1 MADPRTKEELLEEIK
16 NKQSDNESY
25 AKFKA
30 SLQSL
35 VQDIDS
41 LMIPTEEGWKLMDQ
55 ETTESLYE
63 KYSNT
68 AKHLNAY
75 LKETANSNDPKE
87 NELRDV
93 CTAFRHF
100 FAADM
105 EVVRKYRNA
114 HGEQKSMPTLFEEAR
129 SQTVALY
136 NNDLD
141 IKGGALS
148 SRIPMKVLT
157 KKSGEMDGFYTKA
170 EYFDPAKSIQ
180 AIMDKEAE
188 KIEDPVG
195 QALCLHFTEI
205 CKEFFR
211 ARGFDE
217 NKEPD
222 NFKALFASI
231 GEFDKVNKTPVIK
244 PSAFASGFASIIR
257 TLGADNVA
265 DICDLDEDDV
275 LIPEHS
281 RDVLDALGN
290 IDHMCHKLAWQWN
303 GISCM
308 QSAHI
313 DYKARIDIRNV
324 AMSDVADLLGVGE
337 LICEAHRMKVR
348 DKDGNESEGIFMA
361 KARGVDPDHPGP
373 GYQNVRAKDLIEG
386 DAMVLKQL
394 ADLQVV
400 DYICGNV
407 DRHGGNMFYIF
418 DENKKI
424 KGIQG
429 IDNDLSFGTFTDKD
443 QIHMNLMPPKDMGV
457 ISKSMA
463 DRILALDPAQ
473 LTYTL
478 YGTLDKEEVEAARI
492 RLENM
497 KEAITRSREIVA
509 KQKAENP
516 EMDAMGIRVPF
527 GHLREIKDK
536 EWHVVRMKDLY
547 RREGPKNI
555 FRAAA
560 DVMQEFPAYSTLPP
574 ENVRYAETGAANR
587 ATDIG
592 IFTNIKKT
600 LELKTLLSQRTKTG
614 RSSDNYRNVQDAVNK
629 HLELL
634 MKIGERM
641 GKCQNKV
648 KAGTAETEE
657 IFNQF
662 VTETDMEKIRA
673 SERKI
678 LEMTA
683 AYSTNKMAETERK
696 ERIPAD
702 LDPAEKKRRVMN
714 ALSDYTKARFE
725 AIDLISETF
734 KNGQTLSAEEKES
747 LTANHRKAV
756 EDTVREIR
764 KNPEGPA
771 AGPKNPVHK
780 APEKKQPPTL

>member
-1 MADPRTKEELLEEIK
+1 MADTRTKEELLVEIGNKESANASYK
-16 NKQSDNESY
+16 N
-25 AKFKA
+25 FKE
-30 SLQSL
+30 SLQNL
-35 VQDIDS
+35 MQDIDT
-41 LMIPTEEGWKLMDQ
+41 LMMPSEEGWKLLDEEMAA
-55 ETTESLYE
+55 SLYE
-63 KYSNT
+63 KYTNT
-68 AKHLNAY
+68 ARHLSAY
-75 LKETANSNDPKE
+75 LSETENSEDPKE
-87 NELRDV
+87 KEIREICN
-93 CTAFRHF
+93 AFRHF

-105 EVVRKYRNA
+105 EVIRKYRHA
-114 HGEQKSMPTLFEEAR
+114 TGERKSMPTLFEEAR
-129 SQTVALY
+129 SQTVTLY
-136 NNDLD
+136 NNDVD

-157 KKSGEMDGFYTKA
+157 KKNGEMDGFFTKA

-180 AIMDKEAE
+180 AVMDKEAE
-188 KIEDPVG
+188 KIGDPIG

-205 CKEFFR
+205 CQAFFR
-211 ARGFDE
+211 ARGLEED
-217 NKEPD
+217 KDDD
-222 NFKALFASI
+222 NFKAFFASI
-231 GEFDKVNKTPVIK
+231 GEIDKNTKEPVIK
-244 PSAFASGFASIIR
+244 PGKFASGFASIIR
-257 TLGADNVA
+257 KLGTDNVA
-265 DICDLDEDDV
+265 DICDLNEDDV
-275 LIPEHS
+275 YIPEHS
-281 RDVLDALGN
+281 AEILQAMGN
-290 IDHMCHKLAWQWN
+290 IEQMCHKLAWQWN
-303 GISCM
+303 AISCM
-308 QSAHI
+308 QTAHI
-313 DYKARIDIRNV
+313 EHKSRLDLRNV

-337 LICEAHRMKVR
+337 LICEARRMKVR

-373 GYQNVRAKDLIEG
+373 GYQNVRANDLIEG

-418 DENKKI
+418 DENKQI
-424 KGIQG
+424 IGVQG

-463 DRILALDPAQ
+463 DRILSLDPAQ
-473 LTYTL
+473 FTYTL
-478 YGTLDKEEVEAARI
+478 YGTLDKDEVEAARI

-509 KQKAENP
+509 EQKAQNP

-527 GHLREIKDK
+527 GHLRELKDN

-555 FRAAA
+555 FRFAA
-560 DVMQEFPAYSTLPP
+560 DTMNEFPAYSTLPP
-574 ENVRYAETGAANR
+574 EIVRYAETGASNR

-600 LELKTLLSQRTKTG
+600 LELKNLLAQRTKTG

-657 IFNQF
+657 FFNQF
-662 VTETDMEKIRA
+662 VTRSDMDKIQA

-683 AYSTNKMAETERK
+683 TYSTNKMAETERK
-696 ERIPAD
+696 NNIPAD
-702 LDPAEKKRRVMN
+702 LDPAEKKRRVMDS
-714 ALSDYTKARFE
+714 LKDYTRARFE

-734 KNGQTLSAEEKES
+734 KNGQTLSAEEKET

-771 AGPKNPVHK
+771 AGPKNPSHK
-780 APEKKQPPTL
+780 TAAKKPPTL